1 MGDPKKQRKKY
12 SRPQHPWRRARIE
25 EEKILFEEYGF
36 RNKKDLWKMTSKLG
50 HFKKQAKSLIARQ
63 GVQAEEE
70 KKLFLGK
77 LQRMSLIGMDAGIDD
92 VLSLSIKDILERRLQ
107 TLLYRKGFA
116 HSVLQARQFIVHG
129 HVFVNGQKMNVPSYL
144 VPAGQ
149 ESLIVFDPHSA
160 LADPEHPERKL
171 VEKAPKKDEK
181 NVKKKIS
188 EEEIVPE
195 ILSEEVVEK

>member
-12 SRPQHPWRRARIE
+12 SGPQHPWRRTRIE

-50 HFKKQAKSLIARQ
+50 HFKKQAKALIARK
-63 GVQAEEE
+63 GIQAEEE

-77 LQRMSLIGMDAGIDD
+77 LQRMSLINQEAGFDE
-92 VLSLSIKDILERRLQ
+92 VLSLLVKDILERRLQ
-107 TLLYRKGFA
+107 TLLFRKGFA

-129 HVFVNGQKMNVPSYL
+129 HVFEKGQKMNVPSYL
-144 VPAGQ
+144 VPAGH
-149 ESLIVFDPHSA
+149 EAFIDFDPKSA
-160 LADPEHPERKL
+160 LADLEHPERKI

-181 NVKKKIS
+181 GMKNKVS
-188 EEEIVPE
+188 EEEI
-195 ILSEEVVEK
+195 IEEVIVKGVVEE